1 MTLSIDSQASASLV
15 VGPAD
20 LASTHAQR
28 APDAFPQVF
37 ATARMVAL
45 METAAARLLHPL
57 LQPGQLSVGVHIAVS
72 HTAPTPPGVEVVAEA
87 TFTGMEGKRYCFDV
101 VARDAGGEVGR
112 GTHQRA
118 IVDAARL
125 EAGAAERCGG

>member
-1 MTLSIDSQASASLV
+1 MTLPLDSRASASLV

-20 LASTHAQR
+20 LASALAQH

-57 LQPGQLSVGVHIAVS
+57 LQPGQLSVGVHIEVS
-72 HTAPTPPGVEVVAEA
+72 HTAATPLGAEVVAEA
-87 TFTGMEGKRYCFDV
+87 TFTGMAGKRYCFDV
-101 VARDAGGEVGR
+101 VARDAGGEIGR

-125 EAGAAERCGG
+125 EAGAASRCGG